1 MKYLTIIIFLFSF
14 SSFAAASG
22 GHLLDTAYLHLEKG
36 EYYNTI
42 TETMRYRYLYP
53 SGERYSESL
62 MLEGRAYAG
71 GGDAGR
77 AIALFQES
85 YRTYPDSYY
94 GQQGL
99 LYLGLVRLINGST
112 AFALNNFQ
120 EYNFIYK
127 EGYFYED
134 SLFYLCAARALSEQY
149 NEAQSLLEYYKDIF
163 PEGNY
168 IERADALSAMIKDE
182 QERPAKSPFI
192 AALSSAIVP
201 GLGYVYTEKYL
212 LGLFSFAT
220 NGLLV
225 YMIYDGY
232 RKKNEFQMIFF
243 SIIELSFY
251 NYAIIGSIQSAHEY
265 NDSASFKR
273 EVIMGIKKTF

>member
-1 MKYLTIIIFLFSF
+1 MKSLAIIILLFIIP
-14 SSFAAASG
+14 SFAAASG
-22 GHLLDTAYLHLEKG
+22 DHLLDTAYLHLEKG
-36 EYYNTI
+36 EYYNVV

-53 SGERYSESL
+53 SGDRYSESL
-62 MLEGRAYAG
+62 LLEGRAYAG
-71 GGDAGR
+71 DGDAGK

-85 YRTYPDSYY
+85 YRTFPDTYY

-112 AFALNNFQ
+112 SFALNNFQ

-149 NEAQSLLEYYKDIF
+149 IEAQSLIEYYKEIF
-163 PEGNY
+163 PGGKY
-168 IERADALSAMIKDE
+168 AERADTLSVMIKNE
-182 QERPAKSPFI
+182 QERPRKSPFT
-192 AALSSAIVP
+192 AAFSSALVP

-220 NGLLV
+220 NGLFI